1 MNKLLVALCLTAAT
15 LTSAAHGQ
23 KTGDAVTPEALQQL
37 EWIQGEAPTAWEPG
51 KLYILECWA
60 TWCGPCIAAI
70 PHVDALYDKYQSK
83 GLRVI
88 GVDVWEDG
96 KDKVAEFVKKKG
108 DGMSYPVAYTGKGG
122 PFEEL
127 WLKPAEVKGIPHA
140 FLVKD
145 GKVIATSHP
154 AGLTEDFI
162 EALLEGGEA
171 EKAVLEKLNT
181 AAASRQAS
189 AAARAAFTAGKEKN
203 DATAMAAAAD
213 QLAAVEPDSFY
224 VPLFRN
230 EALIVAQNWSGIEQY
245 ADSLDSTNKLRLML
259 INSLGNS
266 LAATE
271 GVPASTLTKVV
282 TAYEATI
289 KDRGMKTSTDATAL
303 SRLHWALGDKDKALA
318 EANQSVEFAKAADKA
333 SPRSI
338 SAYEQFAA
346 AVAAGTMPT
355 NQEFAKFFS
364 TPKTPDTPA
373 PAEK

>member
-1 MNKLLVALCLTAAT
+1 MNKLLTILSLAASIPI
-15 LTSAAHGQ
+15 SAAYGQ
-23 KTGDAVTPEALQQL
+23 KTGDAVTPEALQKL
-37 EWIQGEAPTAWEPG
+37 EWVQGEAPSAWEPG

-83 GLRVI
+83 GLRVL

-96 KDKVAEFVKKKG
+96 KDKVVEFVKKKG

-154 AGLTEDFI
+154 AALTEEII
-162 EALLEGGEA
+162 EGLLAGGDA
-171 EKAVLEKLNT
+171 EKGILEKLN
-181 AAASRQAS
+181 AAAAGQKAS

-203 DATAMAAAAD
+203 DAAAMNAAAD
-213 QLAAVEPDSFY
+213 QLAAVEPESFY

-230 EALIVAQNWSGIEQY
+230 EALVAAKDWSGIEKLVE
-245 ADSLDSTNKLRLML
+245 SLDDTNKLRLML
-259 INSLGNS
+259 INSLGNT

-271 GVPASTLTKVV
+271 GVPASTLTK
-282 TAYEATI
+282 TIAAYDTTI
-289 KDRGMKTSTDATAL
+289 KDRGMKTTVDATAL
-303 SRLHWALGDKDKALA
+303 SRLYWALGDKDKALA
-318 EANQSVEFAKAADKA
+318 EANQSVDLAKAADKA
-333 SPRSI
+333 TPRSI
-338 SAYEQFAA
+338 SPYEQFAA
-346 AVAAGTMPT
+346 AVAAGKMPT
-355 NQEFAKFFS
+355 NKEFAQFFN
-364 TPKTPDTPA
+364 TPA
-373 PAEK
+373 VPTTPGK